1 VTSLPTTFCGEL
13 QKELRHQRLQKK
25 DRLKAVL
32 HPCELAGSFTPE
44 RTMRPTPVL
53 RDMTLPPAQKP
64 LYTFTRCNRKAFST
78 TETELNAIAAPAT
91 HGARKPAAAIG
102 MPSEL

>member
-1 VTSLPTTFCGEL
+1 VTSLPNILRRTPKRAAASTTA
-13 QKELRHQRLQKK
+13 KK

-53 RDMTLPPAQKP
+53 RDMTLPPAKKTP
-64 LYTFTRCNRKAFST
+64 YTFTRCNRKAFST